1 MTSASEIEAIR
12 AADGSVSSA
21 AFMTRSK
28 KPDPACSVY
37 LARLTTPEA
46 VLAAAPPHLAL
57 NVAALG
63 AEIPIAMGL
72 AVVHDPQ
79 SPDVESVHYARCEIR
94 GLPTKAQCRQLVK
107 ACIIVGDTSS

>member
-1 MTSASEIEAIR
+1 VTSASQTEAIR

-28 KPDPACSVY
+28 KPDLACSVY

-94 GLPTKAQCRQLVK
+94 GLSTKAQCRQLVK